1 MSLSP
6 LFCWMLAF
14 LFSVRTYVKVLT
26 LCLSVS
32 QLFCLVWPFPL
43 IFICLFI
50 CSGFKNAFVQ
60 SIYDFCSLIS
70 SWFSGSLVRFLLS
83 VPSPVSFAGLSL
95 TLVKFLSLPIASDG
109 AHAHTR
115 TPTHTLPEKK
125 AIPWCFYSICLL
137 SFHSLVHIL
146 FLSHPAFA
154 HGHCFSVI
162 QSTHAS
168 ESGGASTL
176 LFFLILREGDD
187 ASDYQVPPLCSP
199 KICTV
204 LFAHDGSSNQIDLRK
219 AAKSRCDYWPA
230 PCFPDST

>member
-43 IFICLFI
+43 IFICFFI

-70 SWFSGSLVRFLLS
+70 SWFYGSLVRFLLS

-115 TPTHTLPEKK
+115 TPTHTPCQRKRPFLGVFTQYV
-125 AIPWCFYSICLL
+125 FYLFTLL
-137 SFHSLVHIL
+137 SISSSCPIL
-146 FLSHPAFA
+146 PLLMDTASQSFSPLTPLSPAEPA
-154 HGHCFSVI
+154 LSFS
-162 QSTHAS
+162 S
-168 ESGGASTL
+168 
-176 LFFLILREGDD
+176 
-187 ASDYQVPPLCSP
+187 
-199 KICTV
+199 
-204 LFAHDGSSNQIDLRK
+204 
-219 AAKSRCDYWPA
+219 
-230 PCFPDST
+230 